1 MGPLIALN
9 DGSHGV
15 DPTNA
20 MFSPCRKAFFT
31 SSLYRD
37 HFFDAAIASKVLIFT
52 TGLKLRFPP
61 NLSNI
66 LEQSLEKDERDER
79 KNGLPQACCLE
90 LDHGLS
96 LERENW
102 VGG

>member
-15 DPTNA
+15 DPYNA

-31 SSLYRD
+31 SSWYRD

-66 LEQSLEKDERDER
+66 LEQSL
-79 KNGLPQACCLE
+79 LLQAVCT
-90 LDHGLS
+90 S
-96 LERENW
+96 L
-102 VGG
+102 